1 MIPLVFVVS
10 NPVSYQ
16 SRFMLRI
23 KTTEVEGESFTIQQ
37 LSAFRVLAM
46 EKKAKEAAADN
57 AAAVEMIVDNL
68 QRSVLVSEENP
79 VPRYKTEADMDSLNL
94 PQMIKLNGLIIE
106 FSQEPAD
113 GKTLSD
119 VESEIKN

>member
-1 MIPLVFVVS
+1 MIPLVFVLSNTVS
-10 NPVSYQ
+10 CQGKS
-16 SRFMLRI
+16 MLRI
-23 KTTEVEGESFTIQQ
+23 TTKEVEGESFTIQQ

-57 AAAVEMIVDNL
+57 AAAVAMIVDTL
-68 QRSVLVSEENP
+68 QRSVLVSEADP

-94 PQMIKLNGLIIE
+94 PQMIKLNELIIA

-113 GKTLSD
+113 GKTLAD
-119 VESEIKN
+119 VEAEVKN